1 MLSEPMSTCH
11 MFKLILL
18 PLKHFVCPHRYKF
31 NSTDCFEDLTVADSP
46 KKKMTF
52 GTQAE
57 LVYAHQQ
64 NYQELI
70 ESQPREI

>member
-1 MLSEPMSTCH
+1 
-11 MFKLILL
+11 MFKLNIIITTETFCMSTQV
-18 PLKHFVCPHRYKF
+18 HI
-31 NSTDCFEDLTVADSP
+31 NSTDCFEDLTVADIP
-46 KKKMTF
+46 EKEMTF

-70 ESQPREI
+70 ESQPRGI